1 MLGLRSSRL
10 ALYHAKL
17 YGFATL
23 GLNME
28 KNGLEHRLRER
39 KIGLWIAGV
48 SGFFFFSFFL
58 APMLLE
64 EGSVGEL
71 NGRANTLDYGSKQ
84 GSMSYG
90 NSPQGLTHQHADG
103 TIHQHE
109 QFTWSELDPYTGF
122 IYAFGDLNCHQN
134 HERSWEINGNQM
146 PVCTRDVGIFFGLM
160 MGGVLFSRRAFNRW
174 TVRDTCLSLLP
185 DDWMVKVYVRNWR
198 TLAWLSCG
206 VLLCVPL
213 ILDGFTQLLTGY
225 ESNNLTRPL
234 TGAPFGLGL
243 AILIGASIG
252 ARAEKF
258 STAGAVLLPGNA
270 KFELQTKTEEE

>member
-71 NGRANTLDYGSKQ
+71 DGRANTLDY
-84 GSMSYG
+84 
-90 NSPQGLTHQHADG
+90 
-103 TIHQHE
+103 
-109 QFTWSELDPYTGF
+109 
-122 IYAFGDLNCHQN
+122 
-134 HERSWEINGNQM
+134 
-146 PVCTRDVGIFFGLM
+146 
-160 MGGVLFSRRAFNRW
+160 
-174 TVRDTCLSLLP
+174 
-185 DDWMVKVYVRNWR
+185 
-198 TLAWLSCG
+198 
-206 VLLCVPL
+206 
-213 ILDGFTQLLTGY
+213 
-225 ESNNLTRPL
+225 
-234 TGAPFGLGL
+234 
-243 AILIGASIG
+243 
-252 ARAEKF
+252 
-258 STAGAVLLPGNA
+258 
-270 KFELQTKTEEE
+270 